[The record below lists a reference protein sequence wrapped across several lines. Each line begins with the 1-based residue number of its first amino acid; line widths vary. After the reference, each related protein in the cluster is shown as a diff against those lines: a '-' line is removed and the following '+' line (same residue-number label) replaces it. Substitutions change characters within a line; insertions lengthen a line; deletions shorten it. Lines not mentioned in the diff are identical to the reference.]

1 MKRSS
6 ASAGRYD
13 NVPSVLRFKFVIYV
27 GTEAHMFTNTTILY
41 KKLFIWVTVVFFAML
56 PCCMERNNNLN
67 VSYFRG
73 QIDILSENESGYL
86 CRFHIYND
94 LDDNI
99 ELRTTGYNVR
109 LASPARI
116 RVTNGNSEQSKFAD
130 APASLHIPAQ
140 QSSSFEINIELSTEE
155 KLLFQQ
161 GKIIFEYPIVSFRKG
176 HNHYDCNSIV
186 WLPFEVRTARQK
198 L

>member
-1 MKRSS
+1 
-6 ASAGRYD
+6 
-13 NVPSVLRFKFVIYV
+13 
-27 GTEAHMFTNTTILY
+27 
-41 KKLFIWVTVVFFAML
+41 
-56 PCCMERNNNLN
+56 MERNNNLN

-86 CRFHIYND
+86 CRFHIHND

-109 LASPARI
+109 LASSARI

-130 APASLHIPAQ
+130 APASLHILAQ